1 MTVFRTLGLGTVIFD
16 YSGASE
22 LSYRALDCSRD
33 NLLTLPFPP
42 FPPALYRTFG
52 WLRARKPNLRRS
64 SQIPVDT
71 LPAHLCE

>member
-42 FPPALYRTFG
+42 FPR
-52 WLRARKPNLRRS
+52 
-64 SQIPVDT
+64 PVQNFWVAQSKET
-71 LPAHLCE
+71 

>member
-33 NLLTLPFPP
+33 NLLTLPFPLS
-42 FPPALYRTFG
+42 PPCTEPLG
-52 WLRARKPNLRRS
+52 GSEQGNL
-64 SQIPVDT
+64 T
-71 LPAHLCE
+71 

>member
-1 MTVFRTLGLGTVIFD
+1 MTDFRTLGLGTVIFD

-42 FPPALYRTFG
+42 FPRPVQ
-52 WLRARKPNLRRS
+52 NLWVAQS
-64 SQIPVDT
+64 KET
-71 LPAHLCE
+71 